1 MLTARDVEPHRSG
14 SNNSIETDSSNLN
27 LSLSEPLKEHIM
39 DADEILLDAE
49 ERMEKAVTVF
59 TEQLSGL
66 RTGRATPGLVD
77 SIRIDYYGSQTPLK
91 QVANIT
97 VPEPQQI
104 LIRPFDAGTM
114 NEIVKAIQS
123 SDVGL
128 APMSDGRV
136 IRLNVPPLSRE
147 RRQQMV
153 SRIKEF
159 AEDSRVSIRNIRR
172 DANKHADSAEKD
184 KSMSEDQR
192 DTVKDDV
199 QTLTKKFE
207 GMINAAAS
215 EKETQIMDE

>member
-1 MLTARDVEPHRSG
+1 
-14 SNNSIETDSSNLN
+14 
-27 LSLSEPLKEHIM
+27 M

-136 IRLNVPPLSRE
+136 IRLNVTPLSRE

-172 DANKHADSAEKD
+172 DANKHADNAEKD

-192 DTVKDDV
+192 YTVNDDV